1 MDVEGE
7 DQDERS
13 EVVGVGMWE
22 DLTVRLLALPT
33 LQQLVSW
40 HLQLARDH
48 SVQQQSSRPSTRGRE
63 SVHKCPSSAL
73 RLGMVL
79 GLRPCTASF
88 VLVACRSRPLWVGT
102 RSRARSYW

>member
-33 LQQLVSW
+33 LQQLVSG
-40 HLQLARDH
+40 HLQLARD
-48 SVQQQSSRPSTRGRE
+48 
-63 SVHKCPSSAL
+63 
-73 RLGMVL
+73 
-79 GLRPCTASF
+79 
-88 VLVACRSRPLWVGT
+88 
-102 RSRARSYW
+102 